1 MRVQLLLLPMILKSL
16 SIIFLIIALARPQVI
31 ESFTRQTQD
40 GLDIMVVMDVSLSM
54 LIEDMDDRNAVTR
67 LEASKKVVQKFI
79 KGRRFDRI
87 GLIVFSGESFTK
99 APLTYDYKLL
109 ERSLSELDVDP
120 SMEPG
125 TAIGVALANSLAR
138 LKSSPEKSRIIIF
151 LTDGE
156 NNTGFIDPETALDLV
171 KKNKIKVYTVG
182 LGRKDGNFF
191 IKYEDRDFK
200 GRPIY
205 RRAKISS
212 RINKELMQKISKETN
227 GKFFMANSFQS
238 LQNIFNQ
245 IDELETYEI
254 KTNAFTLYE
263 EHFEDFLW
271 TGFILYFISVFLSL
285 TVFFRG
291 V

>member
-1 MRVQLLLLPMILKSL
+1 MILKSL
-16 SIIFLIIALARPQVI
+16 SLIFFIIALARPQII

-67 LEASKKVVQKFI
+67 LEASKKVVQQFI
-79 KGRRFDRI
+79 KGRSFDRI
-87 GLIVFSGESFTK
+87 GLIAFSGESFTK
-99 APLTYDYKLL
+99 APLTYDHKLL
-109 ERSLSELDVDP
+109 EQSLSELGIDS

-182 LGRKDGNFF
+182 LGRRDGDFF
-191 IKYEDRDFK
+191 IKYEDRDLK

-205 RRAKISS
+205 RQARISS
-212 RINKELMQKISKETN
+212 RINKELMQKISKETD
-227 GKFFMANSFQS
+227 GRFFMANSFQS

-245 IDELETYEI
+245 IDKLETYEI
-254 KTNAFTLYE
+254 KTNTFALYE
-263 EHFEDFLW
+263 EHFADFLW
-271 TGFILYFISVFLSL
+271 SGFILYFISVFLSL